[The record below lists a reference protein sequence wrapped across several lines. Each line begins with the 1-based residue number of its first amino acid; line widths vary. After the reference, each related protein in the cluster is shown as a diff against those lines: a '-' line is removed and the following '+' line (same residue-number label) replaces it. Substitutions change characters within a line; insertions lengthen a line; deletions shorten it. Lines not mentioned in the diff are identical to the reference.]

1 MTDLGRQIEEALTT
15 TIQKVVEDNM
25 EKVADM
31 VVQRILNGGDLCQ
44 LTALSRTE
52 EPEFY
57 TRKEV
62 ERLLNVSI
70 TTIMR
75 WEEQGRLHSEKIR
88 GRRLYRRTMIDSLQK
103 TGDLIKYCV
112 K

>member
-1 MTDLGRQIEEALTT
+1 MTDLGKQIEEALTT
-15 TIQKVVEDNM
+15 TIQRVVEDSM
-25 EKVADM
+25 EKVVDM
-31 VVQRILNGGDLCQ
+31 AVQRILDRGDLSR
-44 LTALSRTE
+44 LTALSNSA

-62 ERLLNVSI
+62 ERILSVSI

-103 TGDLIKYCV
+103 TGDLIKYSV